1 MKRDETS
8 DYKNDM
14 GRELRRRKK
23 ADAAQHSRRCL
34 EWFYVFATFVD
45 DEPETFDMNAIAFGC
60 VSSI

>member
-23 ADAAQHSRRCL
+23 ADAAQHSVDVSS
-34 EWFYVFATFVD
+34 VFATFVD